1 MACAIAGDETKLAQ
15 ELRVPVSRLVGWL
28 LGDMEVPTDTF
39 LKALDIV
46 LANTKVKITETRAM
60 LEEIKRRRSAQL
72 GEPLTPHPQP
82 DFGREPEPAS
92 TATWSST

>member
-39 LKALDIV
+39 LKAVDIV

-60 LEEIKRRRSAQL
+60 LEEIKRRRSAEL
-72 GEPLTPHPQP
+72 GEPLTPDPKP
-82 DFGREPEPAS
+82 
-92 TATWSST
+92 